1 MPETILQLDPRDN
14 VLVALTTLDLGTQ
27 ILFGPAESPASF
39 MVTQTI
45 PAKHKMA
52 IKDLK
57 PGDLIF
63 MYGMVV
69 GEVVESIPRGGLL
82 TTRNIRHRA
91 ADYTAARHPAVHA
104 VPDASAWAGGSGRD
118 KPSIPS

>member
-1 MPETILQLDPRDN
+1 MPETVLQLDPRDN
-14 VLVALTTLDLGTQ
+14 VLVALTTLDLGTKVQ
-27 ILFGPAESPASF
+27 FGPAASLASC

-52 IKDLK
+52 LVDLK

-69 GEVVESIPRGGLL
+69 GEAVEPIPRGGLL

-91 ADYTAARHPAVHA
+91 GDYTAR
-104 VPDASAWAGGSGRD
+104 AS
-118 KPSIPS
+118 P